1 MQEILTITLFVIKYK
16 NGTQEIK
23 TFENTEVSSS
33 NGSYSFE
40 IFCLK
45 NPEIE
50 SYKRYLA
57 KDHTHEPEMA
67 LKMARRVLFDDK

>member
-1 MQEILTITLFVIKYK
+1 MAEILTITLFVIKYK

-23 TFENTEVSSS
+23 IFENTEASSS
-33 NGSYSFE
+33 NGKYSFE

-50 SYKRYLA
+50 SYKIYLA
-57 KDHTHEPEMA
+57 HDHTHEPEMA
-67 LKMARRVLFDDK
+67 LKMARRYLFDD